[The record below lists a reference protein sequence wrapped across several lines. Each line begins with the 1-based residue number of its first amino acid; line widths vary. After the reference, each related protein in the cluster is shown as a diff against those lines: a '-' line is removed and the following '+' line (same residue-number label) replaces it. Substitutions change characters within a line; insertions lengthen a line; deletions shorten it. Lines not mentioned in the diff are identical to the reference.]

1 MRVTSR
7 PFAIAE
13 TSFFVSRF
21 AVAEV
26 AWPLV
31 ALDDERVFSFH
42 GIILPQSAVFAPK
55 FLRQRY
61 WRDKAA
67 DADCWGERGGRGE
80 RAAKTTKVMHNMHRW
95 WYNDSMIGGN
105 KVRIPLLAC
114 LCFIAGCRDN
124 VGGKAS
130 EPPNITGLWEIDS
143 ASLRL
148 LTDKLGLTRIQTD
161 TIIFYFSMKMDLA
174 HIVVRIRIT
183 GNPKEPRH

>member
-21 AVAEV
+21 AVSEV

-80 RAAKTTKVMHNMHRW
+80 RAAKTTKVMHDMNRW

-105 KVRIPLLAC
+105 KVRIPAVLAFAIWPTVM
-114 LCFIAGCRDN
+114 LFYSLYAFPALVTSWLICRHF
-124 VGGKAS
+124 
-130 EPPNITGLWEIDS
+130 
-143 ASLRL
+143 
-148 LTDKLGLTRIQTD
+148 LTRHDPQ
-161 TIIFYFSMKMDLA
+161 K
-174 HIVVRIRIT
+174 
-183 GNPKEPRH
+183 